1 MKAQVQLYCYGDG
14 GEQLAVYSGPTVDAS
29 FDIADFAKAVGQWI
43 ADYFGGKW
51 VQLAQDVVSWLGT
64 LGGDVKANGQESE
77 TFGLGGSLPDGSGRM
92 TSYAIIYF
100 HAWTSD
106 DIKPSRAGV
115 EPPNSPAII
124 NLGESRYTR
133 GDFQYE
139 YRYLIRFSLLGAG
152 KYAFA
157 FTTGDSGWLQD
168 AAIGYTV
175 GLQVDPAIVPVLSIQ
190 QKYDQLTQNN
200 WYQLGAPVIDEMTAP
215 DGIGRYRHYQNG
227 SLYWS
232 PGRGTRLVHGRIRDK
247 WAETGWEQGFG
258 YPLTDE
264 LPTPDGIG
272 RFNHFQSCSIYWTPQ
287 TDAHEVHGAIRER
300 WAQLGWER
308 SYLGYPTSDEIRV
321 GDSADHR
328 YSNFQGGSIMWTPQ
342 TGAIDYHA
350 VVARPPGGPTRTAG
364 NGPSKADKSD

>member
-29 FDIADFAKAVGQWI
+29 SSITDFARVVGQWI
-43 ADYFGGKW
+43 ADFFGGKW
-51 VQLAQDVVSWLGT
+51 VQLANDVASWLGS
-64 LGGDVKANGQESE
+64 LGGDVKANGQEAE
-77 TFGLGGSLPDGSGRM
+77 TFGLGGALPDGTGRM
-92 TSYAIIYF
+92 TSYMIVYF
-100 HAWTSD
+100 HAWTGD

-115 EPPNSPAII
+115 EPPNSPAIV
-124 NLGESRYTR
+124 NLGASRYTR

-139 YRYLIRFSLLGAG
+139 YRFRINFSLLDVG

-157 FTTGDSGWLQD
+157 FATGDSGWWAD
-168 AAIGYTV
+168 AVIGYTV
-175 GLQVDPAIVPVLSIQ
+175 GLQIDPAIVPILSID
-190 QKYDQLTQNN
+190 QKYDQLTQHN
-200 WYQLGAPVIDEMTAP
+200 WYQLGSPLMNELTAP

-232 PGRGTRLVHGRIRDK
+232 PGRGAKLVHGRIRDK
-247 WAETGWEQGFG
+247 WAQTGWEQGFG

-272 RFNHFQSCSIYWTPQ
+272 RYNHFQSCSIYWTPQ
-287 TDAHEVHGAIRER
+287 TDAHEIHGAIRER

-321 GDSADHR
+321 GDVADHR
-328 YSNFQGGSIMWTPQ
+328 YSLFQHGSIVWTPQ
-342 TGAIDYHA
+342 TGAQDYHSN
-350 VVARPPGGPTRTAG
+350 VGLPVARPVPAVL
-364 NGPSKADKSD
+364 AV